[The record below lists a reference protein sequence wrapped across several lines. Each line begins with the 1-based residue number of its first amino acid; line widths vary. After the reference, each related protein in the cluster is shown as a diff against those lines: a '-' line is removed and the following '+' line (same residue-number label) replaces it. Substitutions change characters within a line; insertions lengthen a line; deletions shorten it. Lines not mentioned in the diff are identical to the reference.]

1 MNKHKNYHMYGL
13 LAIIILILLIIF
25 FSLYIG
31 RGTTGSSTSQAPSSG
46 TSPGTDIIKDSGDDT
61 EVSVYLD
68 EQATI
73 ISDMLE
79 NMRVKE
85 SGSAELDF
93 LISMIPHYEAS
104 IDLSKSYLLLGGTN
118 NKLKN
123 LVNEIIEEQT
133 EEIEDMRELIQEIQ
147 KSGITNP
154 EKEKDYLEIYNKMI
168 SSHQHITE
176 ETEASNTVEKAYI
189 EGMVIHHQMAV
200 DMANAILKYSSH
212 HEILDIAEDI
222 LEMQK
227 EEINQME
234 EIFNDL

>member
-31 RGTTGSSTSQAPSSG
+31 RGTTGSSTSQTPSS
-46 TSPGTDIIKDSGDDT
+46 GTDIIKDSGDDT

-118 NKLKN
+118 NKLKS
-123 LVNEIIEEQT
+123 LANEIIKEQT
-133 EEIEDMRELIQEIQ
+133 EEIENMRELIQEIQ
-147 KSGITNP
+147 KSGITGP

>member
-1 MNKHKNYHMYGL
+1 MNKHKNYHLYGL

-25 FSLYIG
+25 LSLYIG
-31 RGTTGSSTSQAPSSG
+31 RGTTGSSTLQKPSAS
-46 TSPGTDIIKDSGDDT
+46 SGTDIIKDTGSDT
-61 EVSVYLD
+61 EVSVYLK

-104 IDLSKSYLLLGGTN
+104 VDLSKSYLLLGGTN
-118 NKLKN
+118 NKLKS
-123 LVNEIIEEQT
+123 LANEIIEEQAD
-133 EEIEDMRELIQEIQ
+133 EIEDMRELIQEIQ
-147 KSGITNP
+147 KSGITSP
-154 EKEKDYLEIYNKMI
+154 EKEKGYLKLYNKML

-176 ETEASNTVEKAYI
+176 ETEASNNVEKAYI

-200 DMANAILKYSSH
+200 DMADAILKYSSH
-212 HEILDIAEDI
+212 PEILDIAEDI

-227 EEINQME
+227 EEISQME
-234 EIFNDL
+234 EIFNDM

>member
-31 RGTTGSSTSQAPSSG
+31 RGTTGSSTSQTPSS
-46 TSPGTDIIKDSGDDT
+46 GTDIIKDSGDDT

-118 NKLKN
+118 NKLKS
-123 LVNEIIEEQT
+123 LANEIIEEQT

-147 KSGITNP
+147 KSGITAP

>member
-1 MNKHKNYHMYGL
+1 MNKHKNYHMYGI
-13 LAIIILILLIIF
+13 LAIVILILLIIF

-31 RGTTGSSTSQAPSSG
+31 RNTNGSSASKASPPAS
-46 TSPGTDIIKDSGDDT
+46 SPGTDIIKDTGSDT
-61 EVSVYLD
+61 EVSVYLK

-104 IDLSKSYLLLGGTN
+104 VDLSKSYLLLGGTN
-118 NKLKN
+118 NKLKS
-123 LVNEIIEEQT
+123 LANEIIEEQAD
-133 EEIEDMRELIQEIQ
+133 EIEDMRELIQEIQ
-147 KSGITNP
+147 KSGITSP
-154 EKEKDYLEIYNKMI
+154 EKEKGYLKLYNKML

-176 ETEASNTVEKAYI
+176 ETEASNNVEKAYI

-200 DMANAILKYSSH
+200 DMADAILKYSSH
-212 HEILDIAEDI
+212 PEILDIAEDI

-227 EEINQME
+227 EEISQME
-234 EIFNDL
+234 EIFNDM